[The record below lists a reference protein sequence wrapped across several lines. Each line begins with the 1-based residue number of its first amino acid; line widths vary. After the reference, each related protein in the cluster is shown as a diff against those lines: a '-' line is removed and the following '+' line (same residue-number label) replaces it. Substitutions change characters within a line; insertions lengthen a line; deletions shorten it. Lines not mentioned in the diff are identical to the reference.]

1 MSMKLKI
8 AQIKIVP
15 QKGQLIEN
23 FQRLTNVLVEVASVR
38 PDVVITPECY
48 LDGYIVTEDSVS
60 KEGLADYAIDP
71 HNSEMVDEISKWAAD
86 NQTWFIFGCMRKT
99 EEGVYNS
106 ALIFNREGQLVD
118 FYDKTHCQRHDKK
131 FISGNHLPVYDSDFG
146 KFGVLICADRRWPE
160 TVRTLALKGANV
172 IFNPTYGM
180 HNDMNLCMMRTRSFE
195 SEIFIAFTHAKQA
208 LITSPFGEI
217 INNSTSPEEKFT
229 VNEIDF
235 SEIEK
240 KRQKSR
246 HLLDRR
252 PDLYKVH

>member
-1 MSMKLKI
+1 MKLKI
-8 AQIKIVP
+8 AQIKIP
-15 QKGQLIEN
+15 PEKGKLIEN
-23 FQRLTNVLVEVASVR
+23 YRRLTDVLAEVAPSR
-38 PDVVITPECY
+38 PDVVITSECY
-48 LDGYIVTEDSVS
+48 LDGYIITEDCVS
-60 KEGLADYAIDP
+60 KEQLAEYAIDP
-71 HNSEMVDEISKWAAD
+71 SNSKIVNELSQWAAD
-86 NQTWFIFGCMRKT
+86 NKTWFIFGCMRKT

-106 ALIFNREGQLVD
+106 ALIINRDGLLVD
-118 FYDKTHCQRHDKK
+118 IYDKTHCQRHDKK
-131 FISGNHLPVYDSDFG
+131 FISGNRLPVFDSDFG

-172 IFNPTYGM
+172 IFNPTFGM

-217 INNSTSPEEKFT
+217 INNSTSAEEKFT

-240 KRQKSR
+240 KRKKSM
-246 HLLDRR
+246 HLQDRR
-252 PDLYKVH
+252 PELYELD

>member
-1 MSMKLKI
+1 MKIKI
-8 AQIKIVP
+8 AQIKILP
-15 QKGQLIEN
+15 EKGKLIEN
-23 FQRLTNVLVEVASVR
+23 HRRLMDVLAEVAPSR
-38 PDVVITPECY
+38 PDVVITSECY

-60 KEGLADYAIDP
+60 REQLAEYAISP
-71 HNSEMVDEISKWAAD
+71 QNSEMVDEISQWTAD

-99 EEGVYNS
+99 EDGVYNS

-118 FYDKTHCQRHDKK
+118 SYDKTHCQRHDKK
-131 FISGNHLPVYDSDFG
+131 FIAGNRLPVFDSDFG

-180 HNDMNLCMMRTRSFE
+180 HNEMNLCMMRTRSLE
-195 SEIFIAFTHAKQA
+195 SEIFIAFTHAEQA

-217 INNSTSPEEKFT
+217 VNNSTSPEEKFT

-235 SEIEK
+235 TEVEK

-246 HLLDRR
+246 HLEDRR
-252 PDLYKVH
+252 PELYELQ

>member
-1 MSMKLKI
+1 MKIKI

-15 QKGQLIEN
+15 VKGDLVGNHGRLMAALSEISQ
-23 FQRLTNVLVEVASVR
+23 FQ

-48 LDGYIVTEDSVS
+48 LDGYIVTEDSIS
-60 KEGLADYAIDP
+60 KESLVEYAVDP
-71 HNSEMVDEISKWAAD
+71 EKSELVQETAAWAEQ
-86 NQTWFIFGCMRKT
+86 NKTWLILGCMRKT
-99 EEGVYNS
+99 EDGVYNS

-118 FYDKTHCQRHDKK
+118 IYDKIHCQRNDKK
-131 FISGNHLPVYDSDFG
+131 FISGNRLPVFDSDFG

-160 TVRTLALKGANV
+160 TVRTLALKGALV

-217 INNSTSPEEKFT
+217 ANNTISPQEKFT
-229 VNEIDF
+229 VNEIDLT
-235 SEIEK
+235 EVAAK
-240 KRQKSR
+240 KIKSG
-246 HLLDRR
+246 HLRDRR
-252 PDLYKVH
+252 TDLYELQ